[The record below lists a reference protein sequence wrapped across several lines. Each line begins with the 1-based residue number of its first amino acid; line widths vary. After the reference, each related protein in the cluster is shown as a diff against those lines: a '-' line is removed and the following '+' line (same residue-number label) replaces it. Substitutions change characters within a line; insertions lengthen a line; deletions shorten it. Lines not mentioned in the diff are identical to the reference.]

1 MIVAKVGGSLFDWPG
16 LPLALH
22 AWLGDTGAERILLV
36 PGGGATADAIR
47 GFDRIFQ
54 LGEAT
59 SHWLAIS
66 ALSVNAQMLKA
77 LMPGV
82 ALIGQGAE
90 SPNWHGRRILDPLPF
105 FQADEA
111 NADHH
116 PHIWDVTSDALA
128 LRAAI
133 LCRAKELVL
142 LKSTDASFAS
152 WQQASETDIVDWYFA
167 TAMRSAPTNLDVR
180 VINLRRWHAECL
192 AESGPRVP

>member
-1 MIVAKVGGSLFDWPG
+1 
-16 LPLALH
+16 
-22 AWLGDTGAERILLV
+22 
-36 PGGGATADAIR
+36 
-47 GFDRIFQ
+47 
-54 LGEAT
+54 
-59 SHWLAIS
+59 
-66 ALSVNAQMLKA
+66 MLKA